1 MYMEFRF
8 VDLFAGIGG
17 FHMALASRG
26 GKCVFASEIEENAA
40 RIYETTWMRDGTNIS
55 GDILNY
61 ISENSTSVPEHDVL
75 TAGFPCQPF
84 SKSGNQRGIN
94 EARGTLFWSIAK
106 VLEHRKPKLIILE
119 NVRNLIGPKHRED
132 YLRMISILRDLG
144 YAVSTEPTIL
154 SPHRIPIKQGGT
166 PQHRERVFITGV
178 YVGKT
183 KAKQLTDIDPL
194 VRPEELKE
202 FKVPNWKLDRY
213 LVDLKQSQVPGY
225 AKLSELEEEAIDI
238 WSEFV
243 DLMKTRREKKIPS
256 FPIWTEYF
264 RERKSIRIASDTPD
278 WKRKFIEQN
287 SSFYEENKKTLANW
301 LKKLEQSQLTPSMR
315 KFEWQ
320 AGEANGLNE
329 TLLQFR
335 PSGLRAKR
343 RNYVPAFV
351 AINQTTIL
359 AKERRKLLVEEA
371 AKLQGF
377 GTRIKFGQQEPPMSY
392 KQIGNAVHPGVVDF
406 VMERLLRQSVEL
418 TGSQISYSEAKG

>member
-8 VDLFAGIGG
+8 VDLFAGVGG
-17 FHMALASRG
+17 FHMALSNRG
-26 GKCVFASEIEENAA
+26 GKCVFASEIDENAA
-40 RIYETTWMRDGTNIS
+40 KIYEKTWMRNGINVS

-61 ISENSTSVPEHDVL
+61 IKESSTSVPEHDVL

-84 SKSGNQRGIN
+84 SKSGNQHGIN

-119 NVRNLIGPKHRED
+119 NVRNLIGPKHRDD
-132 YLRMISILRDLG
+132 YLTMIEILRDLG

-154 SPHRIPIKQGGT
+154 SPHRLPINQGGT

-178 YVGKT
+178 YVGKNE
-183 KAKQLTDIDPL
+183 AKKLSGIEPL
-194 VRPEELKE
+194 VPLQESKE
-202 FKVPNWKLDRY
+202 FELPNWHLDKYLVELEQSEVPN
-213 LVDLKQSQVPGY
+213 Y
-225 AKLSELEEEAIDI
+225 AKLSELELEAIKL

-243 DLMKTRREKKIPS
+243 DLVNAQKNRKLPS

-264 RERKSIRIASDTPD
+264 RERKSIRISSDTPE

-287 SSFYEENKKTLANW
+287 SGFYEENKKALANW
-301 LKKLEQSQLTPSMR
+301 MRKLEHSQLTPSMR

-320 AGEANGLNE
+320 AGDASGIDQ

-377 GTRIKFGQQEPPMSY
+377 GTKIKFGQQEPPMSY
-392 KQIGNAVHPGVVDF
+392 KQIGNAVHPGVVGF
-406 VMERLLRQSVEL
+406 VLDRLVKQSQEL
-418 TGSQISYSEAKG
+418 TGSAFKKKV